1 MGDFPNNQIT
11 SLPQRNRRR
20 INRNYAHEESKS
32 TCTNEIEENEATN
45 DENVDRNA
53 DKNAD
58 KNMMSDIEI
67 CNINL
72 NKNYKY
78 EYLDHTADIILH
90 SYGNNLKEAFESV
103 CVALFNYM
111 CDLKNVELKM
121 KRKISI
127 KGDDLDDLLFKFLVE
142 FHFLYGNEYFICKTI
157 NIIVFDIE
165 QFYIEAYGYGE
176 LFSTY
181 KHECGTEIKAITK
194 HELKIVSNYN
204 SCEVFVLVDI

>member
-1 MGDFPNNQIT
+1 MGDLPNNKII

-20 INRNYAHEESKS
+20 INRSYVHEESESEYK
-32 TCTNEIEENEATN
+32 NEIEENEISN
-45 DENVDRNA
+45 DETIDQ
-53 DKNAD
+53 
-58 KNMMSDIEI
+58 DIMNYSEI
-67 CNINL
+67 CDINL

-103 CVALFNYM
+103 CVSLFNYM

-121 KRKISI
+121 KRKVSI

-142 FHFLYGNEYFICKTI
+142 FHFLYGNEYFICKTVDI
-157 NIIVFDIE
+157 TIFDTE

-194 HELKIVSNYN
+194 HEIKIVSNDN
-204 SCEVFVLVDI
+204 SCEVYVLVDI

>member
-1 MGDFPNNQIT
+1 MGDLPNNKII

-20 INRNYAHEESKS
+20 INRNYIHEESEPEYE
-32 TCTNEIEENEATN
+32 NEIKENEIKENEISN
-45 DENVDRNA
+45 DEAIDQ
-53 DKNAD
+53 
-58 KNMMSDIEI
+58 DIINDNEVYD
-67 CNINL
+67 INL

-90 SYGNNLKEAFESV
+90 SYGDNLKEAFESV
-103 CVALFNYM
+103 CISLFNYM
-111 CDLKNVELKM
+111 CDLNNVELKM

-142 FHFLYGNEYFICKTI
+142 FHFLYGNEYFICKTVDI
-157 NIIVFDIE
+157 TIFDME

-194 HELKIVSNYN
+194 HEIKIVSDDN
-204 SCEVFVLVDI
+204 SCEVYVLVDI

>member
-1 MGDFPNNQIT
+1 MRDFPNSKII

-20 INRNYAHEESKS
+20 INRSYVHEENESEY
-32 TCTNEIEENEATN
+32 TNEIEENEATN
-45 DENVDRNA
+45 DEIIDQNIMN
-53 DKNAD
+53 
-58 KNMMSDIEI
+58 DIEI

-90 SYGNNLKEAFESV
+90 SYGNNLKEAFEAV
-103 CVALFNYM
+103 CISLFNYM

-121 KRKISI
+121 KRKVSI

-157 NIIVFDIE
+157 DIIVFDIE

-176 LFSTY
+176 LFSTD

-194 HELKIVSNYN
+194 HELKIVSNN
-204 SCEVFVLVDI
+204 DSCDVFVLVDI